1 MGHVTFDSL
10 LQQLSSILIMTVKGF
25 LGIGVSDYGTA

>member
-10 LQQLSSILIMTVKGF
+10 LQQLSSVIMTVKGF

>member
-1 MGHVTFDSL
+1 MGHVTL
-10 LQQLSSILIMTVKGF
+10 IPCLQQLSSLIMTVKGF